1 MVATLTVCAA
11 LLLDV
16 VLGEPRRLHPLVGF
30 GNLVKLIEK
39 VFYRNS
45 VISGAFA
52 ILILLLP
59 LVALTL
65 LIERVPAAWAVAINA
80 LVLYLTI
87 GWRSLNTHAIRVR
100 EQLTAND
107 LPAARL
113 AAAMMVSRDTADLD
127 SEGIAAATVESV
139 LENGNDAIF
148 GAIFWFLLAGLP
160 GVVLYRLSNT
170 LDAMWGYRNARYLRF
185 GRVAA
190 RLDDALNFVPARL
203 TALSYALL
211 GRTLTALRCWQ
222 QQGSSWKSPNAGP
235 VMAAGAG
242 SLGLEL
248 GGIAV
253 YHGLVQQRPILGAG
267 RRAGTEDIDAAC
279 RLIRNCV
286 LLWVV
291 TLFAGAWFVD

>member
-1 MVATLTVCAA
+1 MVAALTVCAA
-11 LLLDV
+11 LLLDLI
-16 VLGEPRRLHPLVGF
+16 LGEPQRFHPLVGF
-30 GNLVKLIEK
+30 GNLVKLTEK
-39 VFYRNS
+39 TFYRDS
-45 VISGAFA
+45 VIIGALA
-52 ILILLLP
+52 VLILLLP
-59 LVALTL
+59 LFALTL
-65 LIERVPAAWAVAINA
+65 VVERLPAVWAVAVNI

-87 GWRSLNTHAIRVR
+87 GWHSLSAHAGRVR
-100 EQLTAND
+100 EELIAND

-113 AAAMMVSRDTADLD
+113 AAGRMVSRDTADLD

-148 GAIFWFLLAGLP
+148 GALFWFLLAGLS

-170 LDAMWGYRNARYLRF
+170 LDAMWGYKNPRYLRF
-185 GRVAA
+185 GRAAA

-211 GRTLTALRCWQ
+211 GRTRTALRCWQ
-222 QQGSSWKSPNAGP
+222 QQGGTWKSPNAGP

-253 YHGLVQQRPILGAG
+253 YHGLAQQRPILGAG
-267 RRAGTEDIDAAC
+267 RRAGANDIDAAS
-279 RLIRNCV
+279 RLIRHCV

-291 TLFAGAWFVD
+291 TLCAGAWFAN